1 MVDEMVISKVKEL
14 QIGFEY
20 KIDAVN
26 YVKKQICKCPYC
38 EILFWED
45 VLKELKNVVF

>member
-1 MVDEMVISKVKEL
+1 MVISKVKEL

-26 YVKKQICKCPYC
+26 YVEKQICKCPYN

-45 VLKELKNVVF
+45 VLKELNKTLFFK